1 MFGQN
6 NLWTKKI
13 KKHINHASFMTNY
26 PDLYLIMHAGDTNLY
41 IQQLN
46 HEKSS
51 YKISARLLKD
61 F

>member
-51 YKISARLLKD
+51 YKISA
-61 F
+61 